1 MKINVLSKAP
11 VPSQDMT
18 SCGLAGFVDLASIGA
33 AGVANREQ
41 ISHGYAGALPP
52 ETCGHNQHSD
62 LGGSEDDE

>member
-1 MKINVLSKAP
+1 
-11 VPSQDMT
+11 
-18 SCGLAGFVDLASIGA
+18 LAGFVDLASIGA